1 MSARIFIV
9 VCVGLFSVML
19 AGRAS
24 AQSALAGVVKDDSGA
39 VLPGVTVEA
48 SSSALIEK
56 IRTVITDEAGQYR
69 VVDLRPGVYSL
80 TFSLPGFGSVT
91 RVGIELISNFT
102 ATINSELKVG
112 SLQETV
118 TVTGATPVVDMQSA
132 SRQQVMTKEL
142 LDSVPTGRS
151 IWAVGSTLNGVSLSA
166 PDVGGTAG
174 MQQTYMAT
182 HGSDRRDN
190 AIQVDGMSVNG
201 IEGDGAIQNYFNQG
215 MFEEMSYQTSAL
227 TAEVPSAGVRL
238 NMIPKDGSNQFK
250 GSLFFSAT
258 PSSFQ
263 SSNLTPELTAKGL
276 KAPNR
281 VEKIVDLNAGLGGP
295 VKKNS
300 LWFYSSIRIWGV
312 DQTVTDSFY
321 NSDPT
326 NRTFKPDFSRPTVDD
341 NLIKSGV
348 MRLTYQA
355 SRRHKFAAYA
365 DGIIKFRGHECA
377 TNTFPTA
384 EACGIRSPKRYFTA
398 QAKYTGTLTNSLLVE
413 GGWSENDETYST
425 NETQPGTLNGAADVG
440 RVDRITGDRWGSVIG
455 PYYFREPDRHTFS
468 GAATYVTGTHALKFG
483 FQLGKGSNHHQRTMN
498 GGIDLYQEY
507 NNKVPASVIIHN
519 TPQDT
524 REVIKYDLGI
534 FVQDSLRFNR
544 LTVNP
549 GLRIELFN
557 TYVPEQ
563 SSPAGQFVPARKFAK
578 IENLPNWK
586 DIAPRFGLVYDVFGD
601 GKTAIKAHVGKYMRA
616 FSTVGFAALYNPNT
630 VQTDRRT
637 WADLNGDDI
646 AQTNEIGPVQT
657 PFNISGVSNRRPDP
671 DVKRPYQWEYNVGIQ
686 REVAS
691 GVLVSAN
698 WVRRDFKRLIFSDNI
713 QTTHADYTILN
724 IANPISAGQTIP
736 IYNLNLNKRG
746 VVEIIDK
753 NSSEN
758 HRWYNGLDVGFT
770 ARKRGASLYGGVT
783 AGRQTTVQCEVDDP
797 NSLRFCDQREL
808 DLPYLVQLKLAGTFP
823 LPFGI
828 NLSGSWQGLP
838 GVPVG
843 TGRQDAE
850 YVAAQNR
857 VPDASLNTEY
867 VVNNAIIRVANPTA
881 TLTQAS
887 ITVPLETPGTN
898 FLDRWNQ
905 VDVRM
910 SKKITVRG
918 VTMQGQF
925 DIFNMLN
932 SSSILSQAETFG
944 STLGR
949 PTAILQG
956 RLFALGLQLNF

>member
-1 MSARIFIV
+1 M
-9 VCVGLFSVML
+9 
-19 AGRAS
+19 
-24 AQSALAGVVKDDSGA
+24 
-39 VLPGVTVEA
+39 
-48 SSSALIEK
+48 
-56 IRTVITDEAGQYR
+56 
-69 VVDLRPGVYSL
+69 
-80 TFSLPGFGSVT
+80 
-91 RVGIELISNFT
+91 
-102 ATINSELKVG
+102 
-112 SLQETV
+112 
-118 TVTGATPVVDMQSA
+118 
-132 SRQQVMTKEL
+132 
-142 LDSVPTGRS
+142 
-151 IWAVGSTLNGVSLSA
+151 
-166 PDVGGTAG
+166 
-174 MQQTYMAT
+174 
-182 HGSDRRDN
+182 
-190 AIQVDGMSVNG
+190 
-201 IEGDGAIQNYFNQG
+201 
-215 MFEEMSYQTSAL
+215 
-227 TAEVPSAGVRL
+227 
-238 NMIPKDGSNQFK
+238 
-250 GSLFFSAT
+250 
-258 PSSFQ
+258 
-263 SSNLTPELTAKGL
+263 
-276 KAPNR
+276 
-281 VEKIVDLNAGLGGP
+281 
-295 VKKNS
+295 
-300 LWFYSSIRIWGV
+300 
-312 DQTVTDSFY
+312 
-321 NSDPT
+321 
-326 NRTFKPDFSRPTVDD
+326 
-341 NLIKSGV
+341 
-348 MRLTYQA
+348 
-355 SRRHKFAAYA
+355 
-365 DGIIKFRGHECA
+365 
-377 TNTFPTA
+377 
-384 EACGIRSPKRYFTA
+384 
-398 QAKYTGTLTNSLLVE
+398 
-413 GGWSENDETYST
+413 
-425 NETQPGTLNGAADVG
+425 
-440 RVDRITGDRWGSVIG
+440 
-455 PYYFREPDRHTFS
+455 
-468 GAATYVTGTHALKFG
+468 
-483 FQLGKGSNHHQRTMN
+483 
-498 GGIDLYQEY
+498 
-507 NNKVPASVIIHN
+507 
-519 TPQDT
+519 
-524 REVIKYDLGI
+524 
-534 FVQDSLRFNR
+534 
-544 LTVNP
+544 
-549 GLRIELFN
+549 
-557 TYVPEQ
+557 
-563 SSPAGQFVPARKFAK
+563 
-578 IENLPNWK
+578 
-586 DIAPRFGLVYDVFGD
+586 
-601 GKTAIKAHVGKYMRA
+601 
-616 FSTVGFAALYNPNT
+616 
-630 VQTDRRT
+630 QTDRRT

-736 IYNLNLNKRG
+736 IYNLNVNKRG

-944 STLGR
+944 PALGR